1 MNNTCSSIFN
11 DVTFWLR
18 QLCRLPYTLSELESL
33 GCLGFDIA
41 HNQGFAETYMQ
52 KLLGKRYLI
61 TENKKVDFAT
71 LNVQLYEE
79 VISSADTDKI
89 PNWVKMNRNNSEDNP
104 IKSKIA
110 RLYKKKAQNR
120 EGQKSDNDI
129 N

>member
-1 MNNTCSSIFN
+1 MDNAGSSIFN

-41 HNQGFAETYMQ
+41 HNPGFAETYMQ

-61 TENKKVDFAT
+61 SENKKVDFAT
-71 LNVQLYEE
+71 LNIQLYEE
-79 VISSADTDKI
+79 VISSADPDKI
-89 PNWVKMNRNNSEDNP
+89 PSWIKTKRNITEDNP

-110 RLYKKKAQNR
+110 TLYKKKTQNR
-120 EGQKSDNDI
+120 ELQTSDIDI